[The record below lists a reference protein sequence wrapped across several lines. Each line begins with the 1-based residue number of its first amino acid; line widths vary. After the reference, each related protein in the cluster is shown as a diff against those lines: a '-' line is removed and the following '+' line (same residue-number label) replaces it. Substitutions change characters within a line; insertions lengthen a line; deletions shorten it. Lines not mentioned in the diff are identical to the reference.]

1 MGISEAEPSERRWE
15 TQIGDRVRFSL
26 VDVFLPDP
34 QEALA
39 SLSLDSE
46 VEGIVSSFSESGQAP
61 RAYALVDV
69 ILRRIVVV
77 PVDRLRLEPD
87 ADQSG
92 KEIA

>member
-1 MGISEAEPSERRWE
+1 
-15 TQIGDRVRFSL
+15 
-26 VDVFLPDP
+26 
-34 QEALA
+34 
-39 SLSLDSE
+39 
-46 VEGIVSSFSESGQAP
+46 
-61 RAYALVDV
+61 VDV